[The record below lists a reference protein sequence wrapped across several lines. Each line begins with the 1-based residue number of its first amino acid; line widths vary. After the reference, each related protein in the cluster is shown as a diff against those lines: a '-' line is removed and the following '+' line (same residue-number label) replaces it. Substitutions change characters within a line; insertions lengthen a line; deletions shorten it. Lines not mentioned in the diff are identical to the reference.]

1 MRELDRRIA
10 ALRLRL
16 AEINSRHEQLQTLQ
30 KQFQNQIS
38 SIVDFAALE
47 NRDLSSVLSMAEEV
61 DTRLRQTEQTL
72 RLLEAIRARGEEELE
87 TLLLTR
93 TVDNTKAELAE
104 RANQLQHVRDEIA
117 RIEGTGIAQPI
128 PDSGEE
134 SEMQRLRSRQAEIE
148 AEIQRLHDRI
158 DEASEAAARAV
169 SDRGHRG
176 IGEERGP

>member
-30 KQFQNQIS
+30 KQFRDQIS

-117 RIEGTGIAQPI
+117 RIEATG
-128 PDSGEE
+128 
-134 SEMQRLRSRQAEIE
+134 
-148 AEIQRLHDRI
+148 
-158 DEASEAAARAV
+158 
-169 SDRGHRG
+169 
-176 IGEERGP
+176 